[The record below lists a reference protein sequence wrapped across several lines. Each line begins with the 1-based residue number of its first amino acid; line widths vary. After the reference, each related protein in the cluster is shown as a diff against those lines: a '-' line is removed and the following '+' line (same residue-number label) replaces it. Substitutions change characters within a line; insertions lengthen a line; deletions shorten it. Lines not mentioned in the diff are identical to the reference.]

1 MFVISRIFG
10 LLKYL
15 VLGVL
20 GYLVLRVLCYLVYVT
35 STHTCSEVF
44 SLDTFVQKNMMRF
57 FAYKYIR
64 TKPYMFVCFITM
76 TIQLLHFPIAT

>member
-10 LLKYL
+10 VLEYL
-15 VLGVL
+15 VL

-57 FAYKYIR
+57 FAYISTLGRSHTCLY
-64 TKPYMFVCFITM
+64 V
-76 TIQLLHFPIAT
+76 L